1 MPDLRLE
8 KKNLRFDQPAGPIF
22 PVQGGFGTPGQGI
35 AAGDSSSFDKREGF
49 DLSLSSS
56 PAWGQLE
63 LEDGFRSQVILSVLT
78 DRLAEPSDEVPDS
91 GNPAFPERRG
101 YWGDFLSPLGPDDRY
116 GSRLWLLEGQA
127 LNDETRA
134 RARSYVLEGLA
145 WLEAEGI
152 GVVTVET
159 RIPSRGVLEIFITV
173 TDATTNAERRYSL
186 QWDAMAREGV

>member
-22 PVQGGFGTPGQGI
+22 PVQGGVGTPGQGI
-35 AAGDSSSFDKREGF
+35 AAGDSSSFSKREGF

>member
-22 PVQGGFGTPGQGI
+22 PVQGGVGTPGQGI

>member
-22 PVQGGFGTPGQGI
+22 PVQGGVGTPGQGI
-35 AAGDSSSFDKREGF
+35 AAGDSSSFDKRQGF
-49 DLSLSSS
+49 DLSLSSA

-63 LEDGFRSQVILSVLT
+63 LEDGFRSQVVLSVLT
-78 DRLAEPSDEVPDS
+78 DRLAEPSDEIPDS

>member
-22 PVQGGFGTPGQGI
+22 PVQGGVGTPGQGI

-63 LEDGFRSQVILSVLT
+63 LEDGFRSQVVLSVLT
-78 DRLAEPSDEVPDS
+78 DRWAEPSDEVPDS

>member
-22 PVQGGFGTPGQGI
+22 PVEGGVGTPGQGI
-35 AAGDSSSFDKREGF
+35 AAGDSATFDKREGF
-49 DLSLSSS
+49 DLSLASS

-78 DRLAEPSDEVPDS
+78 DRLAEDSDDVPQSDH
-91 GNPAFPERRG
+91 PAFPERRG
-101 YWGDFLSPLGPDDRY
+101 YWGDFLSPLGLDDRY
-116 GSRLWLLEGQA
+116 GSRLWLLEGHA

-134 RARSYVLEGLA
+134 RARSYVLESLA
-145 WLEAEGI
+145 WLESEGI

-159 RIPSRGVLEIFITV
+159 RVPSRGVLEIFITI
-173 TDATTNAERRYSL
+173 TDATTRLDRRYAI
-186 QWDAMAREGV
+186 QWEAMAKKGV